1 MSRIEE
7 IWEMARHRG
16 TLAVKVVYPD
26 GGFKSYL
33 TDGGSEPPSRTVI
46 LYGDKEEEV
55 FNLFRYPEY
64 KSKVVSEYFNKKFL
78 EDESFR
84 QRYWSDQYSVREELR
99 EQFKNQLYSE
109 AKAILTVPQPA
120 EVPNKPIAVQM
131 SSEKKEEDVKPIY
144 KSRTIVGNIIAAII
158 VSTAAKF
165 GLSMSEEQV
174 AQLVS
179 IIFMLLNMFF
189 RAITDKP
196 VR

>member
-1 MSRIEE
+1 MRIDEL
-7 IWEMARHRG
+7 WEMARHKG

-26 GGFKSYL
+26 GGFKAYL
-33 TDGGSEPPSRTVI
+33 TDGGSEPPSRTI
-46 LYGDKEEEV
+46 TLYGDKEEDV

-64 KSKVVSEYFNKKFL
+64 RSKVVSEYFNKKFL
-78 EDESFR
+78 EDEGFR
-84 QRYWSDQYSVREELR
+84 QKYWNDQYAVREELR

-109 AKAILTVPQPA
+109 AKAILTVPQPV
-120 EVPNKPIAVQM
+120 ESPNKPVAVQM
-131 SSEKKEEDVKPIY
+131 SEKEEEDAKPVY
-144 KSRTIVGNIIAAII
+144 KSRTIIGNILAAVI
-158 VSTAAKF
+158 VSAAAKI
-165 GLSMSEEQV
+165 GLNMSEEQV